1 MSRYI
6 VMLLAALIGVIILL
20 LSIALGNEMGP
31 FPKSVLEHLGTAI
44 FIASVLGFTID
55 WWLKKQITEDVFQA
69 AMGYELPNDLRE
81 ELRNVYSNHI
91 ICEDHAQTVSITPI
105 DEH

>member
-55 WWLKKQITEDVFQA
+55 W
-69 AMGYELPNDLRE
+69 
-81 ELRNVYSNHI
+81 
-91 ICEDHAQTVSITPI
+91 
-105 DEH
+105 